1 MFKKY
6 LSITVCFPL
15 LVGVISAGQIQ
26 TTQAYATGQTF
37 GQLQVSRIPV
47 QVEVQLEY
55 DQAHTFSHV
64 TLLT

>member
-1 MFKKY
+1 MLIYVQEILVHYSLFH
-6 LSITVCFPL
+6 S

-47 QVEVQLEY
+47 QLEY